1 MNIRIINLIN
11 VVDPPNVI
19 MGHDTSLDTNAVR
32 LIAKVFP
39 SDKASLFENVFW
51 TKNGVG
57 IDIRRMGRKYSKI
70 STGNPSLT
78 INNVNQQDAGS
89 YQLIAVNSVGSTVS
103 DTVILGIY
111 TFFDI
116 YFI

>member
-39 SDKASLFENVFW
+39 SDKALFENVFW

-57 IDIRRMGRKYSKI
+57 IDIQRMGRKYSKI

>member
-1 MNIRIINLIN
+1 MIN

-39 SDKASLFENVFW
+39 SDKTSVIEKVFW

-57 IDIRRMGRKYSKI
+57 IDIQRMGRKYSKI

-103 DTVILGIY
+103 DTVILGIF